1 MSKFNKITIIRRF
14 RKVTI
19 SALLIGCS
27 VAYTPAFAADSA
39 DDIDSM
45 IQSQQQILAQLTQK
59 KSEKNS
65 KEILNQCSKFFS
77 GCSRPF
83 CPGDGFA
90 GKAGRYY

>member
-1 MSKFNKITIIRRF
+1 MSKFNKIPIIRRF

-59 KSEKNS
+59 KSEKN
-65 KEILNQCSKFFS
+65 F
-77 GCSRPF
+77 RTRRY
-83 CPGDGFA
+83 GFTQVA
-90 GKAGRYY
+90 CGKK